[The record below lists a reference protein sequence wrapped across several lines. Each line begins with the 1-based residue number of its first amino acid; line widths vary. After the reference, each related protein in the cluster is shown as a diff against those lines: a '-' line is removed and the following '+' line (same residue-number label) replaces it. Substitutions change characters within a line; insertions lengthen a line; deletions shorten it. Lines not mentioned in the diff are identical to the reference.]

1 MLPDKRNLR
10 KCLESYREPP
20 KAVLSYYRDKN
31 DVSEYAVIGKA
42 LSADGK
48 CVYALLYYSE
58 KRLER
63 ATFINRDFES
73 IDVVPHTPVK
83 WYHRLCFMQ
92 HEFKAVLL
100 NAGPFYSYFRERN
113 RNMSPFRFLEN
124 EITGKKEA
132 DSLNKYIANIE
143 RKNKAYND
151 EMRPV
156 PKSFFK
162 YAQDVQSY
170 GCFDTDDRHHAHC
183 MECGKDFHTDAV
195 LKYKRRHV
203 CPNCGRELTMFTVK
217 TRPMFSAEYGVHYI
231 DRDVNN
237 EAVVRHFLVTK
248 LFKPDGC
255 KVEYFEYERDR
266 FKANDRGYSFLYQV
280 SRWNNR
286 AGQFSWRDSKPT
298 QGYLWCMRNIFYD
311 DEYLYTKNLQE
322 VFADNLQYAETIK
335 FLTENNKVR
344 VEDYIHYRQRISR
357 AVIQLLSA
365 GAERKI
371 S

>member
-20 KAVLSYYRDKN
+20 KAVLSYYR
-31 DVSEYAVIGKA
+31 
-42 LSADGK
+42 SADGK

-143 RKNKAYND
+143 RKNKASSRSLYG
-151 EMRPV
+151 MR
-156 PKSFFK
+156 KGF
-162 YAQDVQSY
+162 SY
-170 GCFDTDDRHHAHC
+170 
-183 MECGKDFHTDAV
+183 
-195 LKYKRRHV
+195 RRGSEIQA
-203 CPNCGRELTMFTVK
+203 PARLSEL
-217 TRPMFSAEYGVHYI
+217 RQ
-231 DRDVNN
+231 R
-237 EAVVRHFLVTK
+237 
-248 LFKPDGC
+248 
-255 KVEYFEYERDR
+255 
-266 FKANDRGYSFLYQV
+266 
-280 SRWNNR
+280 
-286 AGQFSWRDSKPT
+286 
-298 QGYLWCMRNIFYD
+298 
-311 DEYLYTKNLQE
+311 
-322 VFADNLQYAETIK
+322 ADN
-335 FLTENNKVR
+335 V
-344 VEDYIHYRQRISR
+344 YRKNPSDVFGGIRR
-357 AVIQLLSA
+357 PLY
-365 GAERKI
+365 RP
-371 S
+371 

>member
-143 RKNKAYND
+143 RKNKAY
-151 EMRPV
+151 
-156 PKSFFK
+156 PKL
-162 YAQDVQSY
+162 
-170 GCFDTDDRHHAHC
+170 R
-183 MECGKDFHTDAV
+183 
-195 LKYKRRHV
+195 LLR
-203 CPNCGRELTMFTVK
+203 
-217 TRPMFSAEYGVHYI
+217 
-231 DRDVNN
+231 
-237 EAVVRHFLVTK
+237 
-248 LFKPDGC
+248 
-255 KVEYFEYERDR
+255 
-266 FKANDRGYSFLYQV
+266 
-280 SRWNNR
+280 
-286 AGQFSWRDSKPT
+286 
-298 QGYLWCMRNIFYD
+298 
-311 DEYLYTKNLQE
+311 
-322 VFADNLQYAETIK
+322 
-335 FLTENNKVR
+335 
-344 VEDYIHYRQRISR
+344 YR
-357 AVIQLLSA
+357 
-365 GAERKI
+365 
-371 S
+371 

>member
-113 RNMSPFRFLEN
+113 RNISPFRFLEN
-124 EITGKKEA
+124 EITGKKES

-143 RKNKAYND
+143 RKNKAYNA
-151 EMRPV
+151 EMRPI
-156 PKSFFK
+156 PQGFFK

-170 GCFDTDDRHHAHC
+170 GCFDT
-183 MECGKDFHTDAV
+183 V
-195 LKYKRRHV
+195 
-203 CPNCGRELTMFTVK
+203 
-217 TRPMFSAEYGVHYI
+217 
-231 DRDVNN
+231 
-237 EAVVRHFLVTK
+237 
-248 LFKPDGC
+248 
-255 KVEYFEYERDR
+255 
-266 FKANDRGYSFLYQV
+266 
-280 SRWNNR
+280 WN
-286 AGQFSWRDSKPT
+286 
-298 QGYLWCMRNIFYD
+298 
-311 DEYLYTKNLQE
+311 
-322 VFADNLQYAETIK
+322 
-335 FLTENNKVR
+335 
-344 VEDYIHYRQRISR
+344 
-357 AVIQLLSA
+357 
-365 GAERKI
+365 AERI
-371 S
+371 FIQTRF